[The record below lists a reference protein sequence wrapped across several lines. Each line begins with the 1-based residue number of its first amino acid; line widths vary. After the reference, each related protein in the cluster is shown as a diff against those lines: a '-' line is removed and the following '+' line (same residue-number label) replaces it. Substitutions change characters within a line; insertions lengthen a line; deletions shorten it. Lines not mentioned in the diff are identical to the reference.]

1 MMRLL
6 SATIAALF
14 LTLGP
19 ALAQSVLP
27 VVQGVNPVETTP
39 TAEVDTSGVLLGAPN
54 RSVSVATLTA
64 LGAGTV
70 NTADF
75 TNPRSRGLQLIIDIT
90 AITGTP
96 TLTVTIQGKDP
107 VSGKYYALLVST
119 ALNAVATTVLRVYPG
134 LTASNNLVA
143 SDIVPSTWRV
153 SYVVAGGTPVVTA
166 KIAAQLVD

>member
-96 TLTVTIQGKDP
+96 TLTVTIQGK
-107 VSGKYYALLVST
+107 YYALLVST